1 MNSVNVVGFIVAD
14 PETNRREVGDKKYV
28 FSEFTLAIPRI
39 YKKEGEPTAD
49 FIRVRASNKQA
60 ELVEKYMKKGRK
72 IAVAG
77 RLESNAY
84 VTKAGTKA
92 FATKIVINTIDFADG
107 NKVENDV
114 DSGSYISSNVDVS
127 GLEGADFQ
135 TESTGT

>member
-28 FSEFTLAIPRI
+28 FSEFTLAVPRI

-60 ELVEKYMKKGRK
+60 EFVEKYMKKGRK
-72 IAVAG
+72 IAIAG

-84 VTKAGTKA
+84 ITKNGTKA
-92 FATKIVINTIDFADG
+92 YATKIVINTIYFADSS
-107 NKVENDV
+107 KIENEV
-114 DSGSYISSNVDVS
+114 DSSAYISSNIDVS
-127 GLEGADFQ
+127 GLDLTEFQ
-135 TESTGT
+135 TESVIT